1 MKTLTKAEL
10 IYLRNLYE
18 ADLKSDSENNYTQ
31 TLDKIQSIIDEAFA
45 VDFFD
50 DILFSYRTKKQMPTY
65 KSKKNRRYVVEL
77 TKAQYDA
84 LFDCAICGQ
93 HVFNDD
99 YSNNKVLIRKCDE
112 AISQM
117 NIARLNGMKSV

>member
-10 IYLRNLYE
+10 VYLRNLYE
-18 ADLKSDSENNYTQ
+18 ADLESESENNYTQ
-31 TLDKIQSIIDEAFA
+31 TLDKIQSIIDEAFV

-77 TKAQYDA
+77 TKAQFDA
-84 LFDCAICGQ
+84 LFSCAVCGQ
-93 HVFNDD
+93 DVFNDD
-99 YSNNKVLIRKCDE
+99 YSNNKVVVRKCDE
-112 AISQM
+112 AISEM